1 MNITDL
7 LRTNEF
13 DNSLNTF
20 THQFYDFIEIVIS
33 QKSDKHKLFHHFI
46 TVKM

>member
-7 LRTNEF
+7 LRTKEF

-20 THQFYDFIEIVIS
+20 THQFYDFVEMNAEKI
-33 QKSDKHKLFHHFI
+33 DG
-46 TVKM
+46 